1 MTLACLFW
9 ILIPLLMKGAPTLLT
24 TLLVCAYITV
34 VTLTILGGFRHKT
47 VCAMVGTLAGVALAM
62 VFGLAAQALLQVDGL
77 RLSDVEPL
85 LQLRQTGTPIGLRGL
100 LVAGVVISALGAVM
114 DVAMS
119 ISSALSEVHAVAP
132 ERGWKDLVRSG
143 MNIGRDMVGTMTN
156 TLILAFLGSGL
167 TLIIYLYSLGLDP
180 HQLISSAYL
189 ATEAVSSIASSIG
202 VILAVPLTAVFTA
215 LILDRKKRRKRRTQN
230 RRADRRACF
239 ALRMTKLLSVC
250 HPPVTGICYTENQ
263 KITGRTIYGT
273 DADRTPDQGLRQ
285 RRKRRARRGRCLL
298 LRGEG
303 GFLAIIGPSGSGKS
317 TLLHILGGVD
327 RPTSGKV
334 YVDGQDVYAQD
345 EEALAIFRRRQ
356 VGLVYQFYNLI
367 PVLNVVENL
376 TLPVLMDGRAVN
388 QERLGSFSTRSACA
402 GGKSICR
409 TSSPAASS
417 SACPSAARS

>member
-1 MTLACLFW
+1 
-9 ILIPLLMKGAPTLLT
+9 
-24 TLLVCAYITV
+24 
-34 VTLTILGGFRHKT
+34 
-47 VCAMVGTLAGVALAM
+47 M

-156 TLILAFLGSGL
+156 TLILAFLGSL

-215 LILDRKKRRKRRTQN
+215 LILDRKKK
-230 RRADRRACF
+230 A
-239 ALRMTKLLSVC
+239 
-250 HPPVTGICYTENQ
+250 
-263 KITGRTIYGT
+263 
-273 DADRTPDQGLRQ
+273 
-285 RRKRRARRGRCLL
+285 
-298 LRGEG
+298 
-303 GFLAIIGPSGSGKS
+303 
-317 TLLHILGGVD
+317 
-327 RPTSGKV
+327 
-334 YVDGQDVYAQD
+334 
-345 EEALAIFRRRQ
+345 
-356 VGLVYQFYNLI
+356 
-367 PVLNVVENL
+367 
-376 TLPVLMDGRAVN
+376 
-388 QERLGSFSTRSACA
+388 
-402 GGKSICR
+402 
-409 TSSPAASS
+409 
-417 SACPSAARS
+417 